1 MFRTF
6 IHYDVNISRTSSTVD
21 SAISINRIQSYRSLS
36 IHVSGS
42 SHLPNSPSAGIASPS
57 LSNGHHYNSYQS
69 LHDFD
74 GVPSHD
80 SQDSQ
85 DTQELITSIEESQVL
100 QESQEGEQTG
110 ESFMKMGLILKAYDD
125 CRQDTLALQVMHLL
139 ETIWESEGIDVPLM
153 VYNVTPART
162 NDEHKAMGGI
172 IECVCPFC
180 IVSSSRYK
188 TVIPV
193 IILERRVLQH

>member
-6 IHYDVNISRTSSTVD
+6 IYDGLILSRTSSTVD
-21 SAISINRIQSYRSLS
+21 SSISMNRIQSYRSLS

-42 SHLPNSPSAGIASPS
+42 SHLPNSPSTGIASPS
-57 LSNGHHYNSYQS
+57 LSSSHHYNSYQS
-69 LHDFD
+69 LRDFE
-74 GVPSHD
+74 GVPSND
-80 SQDSQ
+80 SRDSRDIQQLTKSLEVSQD
-85 DTQELITSIEESQVL
+85 L
-100 QESQEGEQTG
+100 QESEQT
-110 ESFMKMGLILKAYDD
+110 EETSVKMGLILKAYDD

-162 NDEHKAMGGI
+162 SDEHKAMGGI
-172 IECVCPFC
+172 IECVCSFC
-180 IVSSSRYK
+180 IISFRYK

-193 IILERRVLQH
+193 IISERKVLLP